1 MQRAL
6 LRTAR
11 LVLRPV
17 GLVDLPHL
25 IRLKADPQVFAVM
38 LGGVRDAVR
47 TVEELAIDIA
57 FWGETGAGM
66 WSAYEDG
73 KFQGLVGLHRRPDG
87 LGIALRF
94 AVWPDAR
101 GRGLAREAAGAA
113 LCYGHDV
120 AGIERI
126 IAVAREENIGSRMVM
141 GGIGM
146 VEVGSYVLDG
156 RVMLHYDS
164 LRPRDLAF
172 VR

>member
-6 LRTAR
+6 LRTER
-11 LVLRPV
+11 LTLRPV
-17 GLVDLPHL
+17 SLPDLPHL
-25 IRLKADPQVFAVM
+25 IRLKADPQVFGVM
-38 LGGVRDAVR
+38 LGGVRDVVR
-47 TVEELAIDIA
+47 TVEELATDIA

-66 WSAYEDG
+66 WSAYEDR

-94 AVWPDAR
+94 AVWPEAR

-113 LCYGHDV
+113 LRYAHDV

-126 IAVAREENIGSRMVM
+126 IAVAREENFGSRMVL

-156 RVMLHYDS
+156 RVMLLFDS
-164 LRPRDLAF
+164 LQPRQP
-172 VR
+172 R

>member
-1 MQRAL
+1 MHRAL

-11 LVLRPV
+11 LALRPV
-17 GLVDLPHL
+17 SVGDLPHL
-25 IRLKADPQVFAVM
+25 IRLKADPRVFAVM
-38 LGGVRDAVR
+38 LGGVRTAVR
-47 TVEELAIDIA
+47 TIEELAIDIA

-73 KFQGLVGLHRRPDG
+73 EFQGLVGVHRRPDG

-113 LCYGHDV
+113 LGYAHNV

-126 IAVAREENIGSRMVM
+126 IAVARADNLGSRMVL

-146 VEVGSYVLDG
+146 VEYGSYVHEG
-156 RVMLHYDS
+156 REMILYDS
-164 LRPRDLAF
+164 LQPRDPGVL
-172 VR
+172 R